1 MSTIHTLRT
10 VRTEPTVQ
18 TQWRPQDLAGGP
30 KIFFLQIWKFACQ
43 EARGFG
49 GMLLRLIF
57 FKWCN
62 LVRFGVCLDQ
72 ILSLIFFKLAFFI

>member
-30 KIFFLQIWKFACQ
+30 KIFFF
-43 EARGFG
+43 
-49 GMLLRLIF
+49 
-57 FKWCN
+57 
-62 LVRFGVCLDQ
+62 RFGNLHVK
-72 ILSLIFFKLAFFI
+72 KLGGLGACSSD